1 MILKTAT
8 ARNMFAIVM
17 TGLLTSMVT
26 AAVVFWLSYQ
36 QLRERSIAEMT
47 NAASASARSVET
59 KFAEA
64 KTLANNI
71 RSALYAVKGTGEP
84 SRAEIET
91 LMKRWIVDNP
101 LAVGMS
107 TGWEPNAFDGK
118 DAEFVGKPGH
128 DATGR
133 FVPYIARSGDKVIHE
148 ALADYDKPGPG
159 DYYQIPKK
167 TGLDMV
173 TEPYVYPING
183 KDVLMTSIMVPLKK
197 DGAFIGV
204 VGVDMALG
212 ELSTELAKLKPFGT
226 GFVSLLS
233 KDGSIISH
241 PDAKVLGKVLKDTP
255 LAGEGWGDLL
265 SHTGQAF
272 ALKHTD
278 GSGHLAVAVPVNLLP
293 DTEWYV
299 VVSVPEATVFAGL
312 SHLAMISIAVIAVAA
327 AIMIIVG
334 WTLASRFRKRV
345 ANVIGVT
352 GQIAA
357 GETDVDLSEAERKDE
372 IGDLARSLRVLRDA
386 TIAKMQLESEADAN
400 RSLSER
406 ERLEREAQKA
416 RDAAEVQ
423 QAVDGLATGLGR
435 LADGDL
441 AYRIDNP
448 FADRLDRLR
457 ADFNNSVAKLHD
469 TLCAVGANARGIDAG
484 ATEIRSAA
492 DDLARR
498 TEQQAASVEETA
510 AALEEITTTV
520 KDSARRAEEV
530 GALVARTRAGA
541 EKSGEVVAN
550 AVDAMHAIEKSSG
563 EISNII
569 GVIDDIA
576 FQTNLLALNAGV
588 EAARA
593 GEAGKGFA
601 VVAQEVRELAQRSA
615 QAAKEIK
622 ALITTSGNQVRNGV
636 TLVGDTGKALETIVA
651 EVHEINKHVSAIV
664 TATREQ
670 STGLQEINTAV
681 NTMDQGTQQN
691 AAMVEEQTAASHGL
705 ASEAA
710 SLNALLAQFNLGE
723 GQGSY
728 AGGGGYRRRAA

>member
-1 MILKTAT
+1 
-8 ARNMFAIVM
+8 MFAIVM

-386 TIAKMQLESEADAN
+386 TIAKMQAGKRGGCEP
-400 RSLSER
+400 
-406 ERLEREAQKA
+406 
-416 RDAAEVQ
+416 
-423 QAVDGLATGLGR
+423 LAIGTRTSG
-435 LADGDL
+435 
-441 AYRIDNP
+441 
-448 FADRLDRLR
+448 
-457 ADFNNSVAKLHD
+457 
-469 TLCAVGANARGIDAG
+469 T
-484 ATEIRSAA
+484 RSAEG
-492 DDLARR
+492 ARCGR
-498 TEQQAASVEETA
+498 NP
-510 AALEEITTTV
+510 
-520 KDSARRAEEV
+520 
-530 GALVARTRAGA
+530 AGC
-541 EKSGEVVAN
+541 K
-550 AVDAMHAIEKSSG
+550 
-563 EISNII
+563 
-569 GVIDDIA
+569 
-576 FQTNLLALNAGV
+576 
-588 EAARA
+588 
-593 GEAGKGFA
+593 
-601 VVAQEVRELAQRSA
+601 RSRDGPWP
-615 QAAKEIK
+615 
-622 ALITTSGNQVRNGV
+622 SC
-636 TLVGDTGKALETIVA
+636 
-651 EVHEINKHVSAIV
+651 
-664 TATREQ
+664 
-670 STGLQEINTAV
+670 
-681 NTMDQGTQQN
+681 
-691 AAMVEEQTAASHGL
+691 
-705 ASEAA
+705 
-710 SLNALLAQFNLGE
+710 
-723 GQGSY
+723 
-728 AGGGGYRRRAA
+728 

>member
-1 MILKTAT
+1 
-8 ARNMFAIVM
+8 MFAIVM

-416 RDAAEVQ
+416 RDAAEIQ
-423 QAVDGLATGLGR
+423 QAVNGLAMGLGR
-435 LADGDL
+435 LAEGDL

-448 FADRLDRLR
+448 FADRLDSLR

>member
-1 MILKTAT
+1 
-8 ARNMFAIVM
+8 MFAIVM

-47 NAASASARSVET
+47 NAASASARNVET

-416 RDAAEVQ
+416 RDAAEIQ
-423 QAVDGLATGLGR
+423 QAVNGLAMGLGR
-435 LADGDL
+435 LAEGDL

-448 FADRLDRLR
+448 FADRLDSLR

>member
-278 GSGHLAVAVPVNLLP
+278 GSAHLAVAVPVNLLP

-312 SHLAMISIAVIAVAA
+312 SQLAMISIAVIAVAA

-406 ERLEREAQKA
+406 ERREREAQKA
-416 RDAAEVQ
+416 RDAAEIQ
-423 QAVDGLATGLGR
+423 QAVNGLATGLGR
-435 LADGDL
+435 LAEGDL
-441 AYRIDNP
+441 AYRIDDP
-448 FADRLDRLR
+448 FADRLDSLR

-622 ALITTSGNQVRNGV
+622 ALITTSGNQVRSGV
-636 TLVGDTGKALETIVA
+636 SLVGETGKALETIVA
-651 EVHEINKHVSAIV
+651 EVQEINRHVSAIV

-710 SLNALLAQFNLGE
+710 SLNALLAQFNLGDV
-723 GQGSY
+723 QMR
-728 AGGGGYRRRAA
+728 GGGRRRAA

>member
-1 MILKTAT
+1 
-8 ARNMFAIVM
+8 
-17 TGLLTSMVT
+17 MVT

-416 RDAAEVQ
+416 RDAAEIQ
-423 QAVDGLATGLGR
+423 QAVNGLATGLGR

-448 FADRLDRLR
+448 FADRLDSLR

-710 SLNALLAQFNLGE
+710 SL
-723 GQGSY
+723 
-728 AGGGGYRRRAA
+728 

>member
-1 MILKTAT
+1 
-8 ARNMFAIVM
+8 
-17 TGLLTSMVT
+17 MVT

>member
-1 MILKTAT
+1 
-8 ARNMFAIVM
+8 
-17 TGLLTSMVT
+17 MVT

-47 NAASASARSVET
+47 NAASASARNVET

-416 RDAAEVQ
+416 RDAAEIQ
-423 QAVDGLATGLGR
+423 QAVNGLAMGLGR
-435 LADGDL
+435 LAEGDL

-448 FADRLDRLR
+448 FADRLDSLR

>member
-416 RDAAEVQ
+416 RDAAEIQ
-423 QAVDGLATGLGR
+423 QAVNGLATGLGR

-448 FADRLDRLR
+448 FADRLDSLR
-457 ADFNNSVAKLHD
+457 ADFNNSVTKLHD

-601 VVAQEVRELAQRSA
+601 VVAQEVRELAQA

-651 EVHEINKHVSAIV
+651 EVQEINRHVSAIV

-728 AGGGGYRRRAA
+728 TGGGGHRRRAA